1 MLLRRDLER
10 MAFVNLSLL
19 LGGAFVAIP
28 VVLHLIM
35 RQKPRQFVFPALR
48 FVQQRRIANQRRLQL
63 RHWILLALRCLAL
76 GLLAIALARPS
87 VAAAALSNWVVIGL
101 LAAATVVIALIALAA
116 WLRKSPPYLTTGLA
130 GAAAALAITL
140 LVTGWRAVYG
150 GPPVL
155 GDQEAPVAAVLVVD
169 TSPRMEY
176 RHGNQTRLARAREKA
191 EWLLKQLPADSE
203 VAVVDSR
210 SGSGAFAVD
219 RAAAAKMIERLRPT
233 GTPRPLAEVV
243 QGAIQLAQQNE
254 RPRKEIYVFTDL
266 ARGAWESPATTALR
280 EQLAKHAEVL
290 LYLIDVGVEKP
301 LNYSLGDLTLSSDV
315 LAPGSALEMEV
326 DVRAA
331 GPGGTRAVEVQL
343 EEPDP
348 TLPILR
354 DGEPVLPK
362 SVRRGI
368 QEIKLDAGDSER
380 VRFSLRGLAP
390 GVHQGLV
397 RLLGEDGLAL
407 DDVRYFAVEVQEAAP
422 VLVVAP
428 AGVSTNYLTEAL
440 APREKRDTGQAMF
453 RCDTIDQS
461 RLAATDLSAYR
472 AVALLDPTP
481 LTPDEWTRLG
491 EYADGGG
498 GVAIF
503 LGHNAEPLAS
513 FQDPA
518 AIGVLG
524 GKLTRQTRSTGDLYL
539 APRSYDH
546 PVMNVLRQIEA
557 NVPWNR
563 YPVYYHWNLDELT
576 ADARTIIPYG
586 NNKPALV
593 EQRRGRGSVLT
604 LTTPISDSA
613 RPAGYATWNRLATGE
628 EAWPCF
634 VLVNEMMLYLVGNS
648 QSRLNLLT
656 GQAAVLPN
664 DETIY
669 PDRYQLFTPLD
680 QPQEVVARDGRLTI
694 RFTDNP
700 GGYRLRG
707 QRDGPL
713 VRGFAVNFPGGT
725 SDLSRVEPKQLEEW
739 LGEGRFQIARDEE
752 EIDRAVGNDRVGSE
766 FYPLL
771 MSLVA
776 VALGLE
782 YVLANRFYKP
792 QD

>member
-1 MLLRRDLER
+1 

-19 LGGAFVAIP
+19 VGGAFVAIP

-35 RQKPRQFVFPALR
+35 RQKPRQLVFPALR

-63 RHWILLALRCLAL
+63 RHWILLALRCLAI
-76 GLLAIALARPS
+76 GLLALALARPS

-101 LAAATVVIALIALAA
+101 LVAATAGAAIVALAA
-116 WLRKSPPYLTTGLA
+116 WLRKSPHYLTAGLA
-130 GAAAALAITL
+130 GGAGALAITL
-140 LVTGWRAVYG
+140 LLTAGRALFG

-155 GDQEAPVAAVLVVD
+155 GDQEAPVAAVLVID

-243 QGAIQLAQQNE
+243 QGAIQLAEQNE

-266 ARGAWESPATTALR
+266 ARGAWESPATPALR

-301 LNYSLGDLTLSSDV
+301 LNYSLGDLVLSSEV
-315 LAPGSALEMEV
+315 LSPGSALEIEV

-331 GPGGTRAVEVQL
+331 GSGGVRAVEVQL
-343 EEPDP
+343 EDPDP
-348 TLPILR
+348 TLPIIR

-368 QEIKLDAGDSER
+368 QEITLEPGSSER
-380 VRFSLRGLAP
+380 VRFALRGLAP

-428 AGVSTNYLTEAL
+428 AGVSTTYLTEAL

-453 RCDTIDQS
+453 RCDTVDQS
-461 RLAATDLSAYR
+461 RLATTDLSAYR

-513 FQDPA
+513 FHDPA

-524 GKLTRQTRSTGDLYL
+524 GKLTRQTRSAGDLYL

-546 PVMNVLRQIEA
+546 PVMTVLRQIEA

-563 YPVYYHWNLDELT
+563 FPIYYHWNLDELT
-576 ADARTIIPYG
+576 ADARTVIPYG

-593 EQRRGRGSVLT
+593 EQRRGRGSVLVF
-604 LTTPISDSA
+604 TTPISDPA
-613 RPAGYATWNRLATGE
+613 RPTGYSTWNRLATGE

-634 VLVNEMMLYLVGNS
+634 VLVNEMMLYLVGSS

-656 GQAAVLPN
+656 GQSAVLPN

-669 PDRYQLFTPLD
+669 PDRYQLFTPLE
-680 QPQEVVARDGRLTI
+680 QPQEVLARDGRLTI
-694 RFTDNP
+694 RFTDNA

-713 VRGFAVNFPGGT
+713 VRGFAVNFPGGV
-725 SDLSRVEPKQLEEW
+725 SDLTRVEPKQLEEW
-739 LGEGRFQIARDEE
+739 LGPGRFQIAREEE

-776 VALGLE
+776 VALGFE
-782 YVLANRFYKP
+782 YLLANRFYKT
-792 QD
+792 QE